1 MCLGTRW
8 LLDQAPAEAYDNFVE
23 RLAREEVMMLARLRS
38 ADERK
43 LAIKP
48 KETVSPGQCE
58 GA

>member
-48 KETVSPGQCE
+48 KETVSPG
-58 GA
+58 